1 MDIYASMCGFIHMSA
16 GAYKIQKSESDYP
29 HAGIIGGCEL
39 PNMSTGNWILVFLQN
54 SLFF

>member
-1 MDIYASMCGFIHMSA
+1 MCGFIHMSA

-39 PNMSTGNWILVFLQN
+39 PNMSTGN
-54 SLFF
+54 